1 MCMGKGEQSKNG
13 WIIDSLASPFT
24 KCEPITFVLVGY
36 VKEKYGVGQS
46 NISVSS

>member
-1 MCMGKGEQSKNG
+1 MGKGEQSKNG
-13 WIIDSLASPFT
+13 WRIIDFSASPFT
-24 KCEPITFVLVGY
+24 KCEPITFVLMGY